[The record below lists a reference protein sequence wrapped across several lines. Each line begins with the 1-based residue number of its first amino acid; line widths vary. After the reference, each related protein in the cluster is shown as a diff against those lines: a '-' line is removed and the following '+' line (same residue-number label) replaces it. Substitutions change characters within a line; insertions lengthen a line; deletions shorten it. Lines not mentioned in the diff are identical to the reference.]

1 MLAKP
6 TAPMKMLHV
15 VGDSRFGG
23 VAWIILGLGRVLQAE
38 GWRVDVLTVDPIFQA
53 EVLRQGLGLVDLDVI
68 RREIRPLWDLGGLV
82 RLRNFLR
89 RANYRIVHTHTSKGG
104 FVGRLA
110 ARLAGVP
117 VIVHTAHGF
126 AFHETSPRSTRLFY
140 SALER
145 LASRWC
151 DRIVCVSE
159 FHHRWALELGMC
171 HPSRILA
178 IPNGIADVAGH
189 ARIPVTETRRLLGAQ
204 PSDLL
209 ILSTSRLAGD
219 KGLEYLIE
227 AAAMIRPGARAVKVA
242 IAGDGPV
249 RARLEDQA
257 QRLGVTDRVKFLGFR
272 HDVGDLLAACDL
284 VVIASLREG
293 LSMALLEAMAAGKP
307 IIASSIGSHRE
318 LAAQAEM
325 ARLVP
330 PANSRALYEAI
341 QKLLGDPALMA
352 RLGATARS
360 LFESRYTEARMLNA
374 YRELY
379 LELLSGKQA
388 GKILTSR
395 RLHRAPGP
403 GLANQESIYR
413 VYAGEA
419 QPPRQPEG
427 SL

>member
-159 FHHRWALELGMC
+159 FHHRWAL
-171 HPSRILA
+171 
-178 IPNGIADVAGH
+178 
-189 ARIPVTETRRLLGAQ
+189 
-204 PSDLL
+204 
-209 ILSTSRLAGD
+209 
-219 KGLEYLIE
+219 
-227 AAAMIRPGARAVKVA
+227 
-242 IAGDGPV
+242 
-249 RARLEDQA
+249 
-257 QRLGVTDRVKFLGFR
+257 
-272 HDVGDLLAACDL
+272 
-284 VVIASLREG
+284 
-293 LSMALLEAMAAGKP
+293 
-307 IIASSIGSHRE
+307 
-318 LAAQAEM
+318 
-325 ARLVP
+325 
-330 PANSRALYEAI
+330 
-341 QKLLGDPALMA
+341 
-352 RLGATARS
+352 
-360 LFESRYTEARMLNA
+360 
-374 YRELY
+374 
-379 LELLSGKQA
+379 
-388 GKILTSR
+388 
-395 RLHRAPGP
+395 
-403 GLANQESIYR
+403 
-413 VYAGEA
+413 
-419 QPPRQPEG
+419 
-427 SL
+427 